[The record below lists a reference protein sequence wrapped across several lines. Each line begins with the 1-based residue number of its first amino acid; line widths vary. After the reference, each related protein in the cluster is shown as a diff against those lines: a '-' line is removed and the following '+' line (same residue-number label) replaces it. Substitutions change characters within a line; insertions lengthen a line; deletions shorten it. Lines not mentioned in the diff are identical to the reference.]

1 MKWLVVILSIVW
13 LTGCAAGNQ
22 PSPVLTSAPSRL
34 TPVSPPARSLELA
47 ATLVATLAA
56 EDTPA
61 SSSIISRPIEIA
73 ASSVPTPPPTPRAHS
88 QATAAPALPECPPLP
103 AANEVKTPAAVQHF
117 EHGLMFWLQARDEI
131 WTLIDSPLES
141 QFYWRLLPNGW
152 AEGQPGDDPS
162 IQPPAGRFQ
171 PQRGFGAAWRRGG
184 GSYGPQRADLGW
196 AIDEEASFGAALI
209 YYPQGFYS
217 PDCTWMP
224 KSGIYELTDE
234 HGTVY
239 QFVGAGG
246 VARIVAG
253 NQ

>member
-73 ASSVPTPPPTPRAHS
+73 ASSVPTPPPTSRAQS

-103 AANEVKTPAAVQHF
+103 AANEAKTPAAVQHF

>member
-1 MKWLVVILSIVW
+1 MKWLAVILSVVW
-13 LTGCAAGNQ
+13 LTGCAAGNR
-22 PSPVLTSAPSRL
+22 PSPALTSASGSL

-47 ATLVATLAA
+47 ATLAA
-56 EDTPA
+56 ENTPA
-61 SSSIISRPIEIA
+61 ASSIISRPIEIA
-73 ASSVPTPPPTPRAHS
+73 ASIRPMPPPTRLTQS
-88 QATAAPALPECPPLP
+88 QATARPALPECPPLP

-141 QFYWRLLPNGW
+141 QFYWRILPNGW

-162 IQPPAGRFQ
+162 LQPPAGRFQ
-171 PQRGFGAAWRRGG
+171 PQRGFGAAWRHGG

-196 AIDEEASFGAALI
+196 AIDEEAGFGATLI

-246 VARIVAG
+246 VARIVAD